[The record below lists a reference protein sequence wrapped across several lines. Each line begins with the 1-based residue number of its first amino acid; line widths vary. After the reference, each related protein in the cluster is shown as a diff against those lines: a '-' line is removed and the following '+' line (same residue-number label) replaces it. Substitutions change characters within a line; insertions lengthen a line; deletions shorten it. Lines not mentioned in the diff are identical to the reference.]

1 MLDVGPPTLVVL
13 PPPPTFLRPVIFS
26 AAGRRGVSS
35 GPNRASIH
43 SLTCVREAEAAQS
56 NGRCACKRALSH
68 EALLVVTAQ
77 EGLLIILTQGRM
89 CAFKQK
95 SGVVAGKDRDRSFLM
110 SSFVRTYVFTVNSV
124 WNALVSM
131 VGRGKKVIV
140 DQNALFLEAQIA
152 SVLTLASHPQL
163 ASHCMINVSGK

>member
-1 MLDVGPPTLVVL
+1 MWDLPPSLSSLPPTYLS
-13 PPPPTFLRPVIFS
+13 PVIFS

-56 NGRCACKRALSH
+56 HGRCACKRALSH

-95 SGVVAGKDRDRSFLM
+95 GGVVARKDRDRSFLM

-131 VGRGKKVIV
+131 VGREKGSCGPKCAFSGVT
-140 DQNALFLEAQIA
+140 NCLRAHFG
-152 SVLTLASHPQL
+152 LAPSARLSLHD
-163 ASHCMINVSGK
+163 